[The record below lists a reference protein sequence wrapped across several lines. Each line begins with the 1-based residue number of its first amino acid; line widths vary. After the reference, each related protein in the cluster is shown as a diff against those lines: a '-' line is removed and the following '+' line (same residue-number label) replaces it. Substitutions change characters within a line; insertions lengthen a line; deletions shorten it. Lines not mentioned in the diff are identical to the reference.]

1 MKILTAAQMREIDRQ
16 AIEELGLPGLVLMEN
31 AGREVAN
38 LVLNELEIDLDW
50 PILVIAGKG
59 NNGGD
64 GLVAARHLV
73 NQGAT
78 CEVLLLGR
86 QEEVRGE
93 ALVNLEIARKI
104 GIKITEVPTETLWD
118 KNCHRL
124 KESTVIIDAMFGTG
138 LSNPLTGLMARV
150 VEDINNSG
158 ALVVSVDIPSGLSAD
173 TFEIIGPTVRADFT
187 VTMAAPKIAHIFPPA
202 EDYVGELY
210 LADIGVPPSLFE
222 RPDFSL
228 ELVEIESLQPYFG
241 PRLRDSH
248 KGNYGH
254 L

>member
-38 LVLNELEIDLDW
+38 LVLNELEIDRDW

-86 QEEVRGE
+86 QEEVKGE

-118 KNCHRL
+118 KNRHLL
-124 KESTVIIDAMFGTG
+124 KEAMVIIDAMFGTG

-150 VEDINNSG
+150 VRI
-158 ALVVSVDIPSGLSAD
+158 
-173 TFEIIGPTVRADFT
+173 
-187 VTMAAPKIAHIFPPA
+187 
-202 EDYVGELY
+202 
-210 LADIGVPPSLFE
+210 
-222 RPDFSL
+222 
-228 ELVEIESLQPYFG
+228 
-241 PRLRDSH
+241 
-248 KGNYGH
+248 
-254 L
+254 